1 MFSSFLGFF
10 QIIIRKTKCSEKIKR
25 SVPLSKTKCYFFGFP
40 PHNEKTPQISLG
52 RFLFLHVVS
61 NVQIKLH
68 ILVAD
73 KQLACAFLVVLVYVY
88 VAKVQRYAFQRQI
101 YLPSHEVEVVNV
113 SR

>member
-1 MFSSFLGFF
+1 MES
-10 QIIIRKTKCSEKIKR
+10 IIRKTKCSEKLKR
-25 SVPLSKTKCYFFGFP
+25 SVLLCKTKCSFFGFP

-61 NVQIKLH
+61 NIQIKFH
-68 ILVAD
+68 ILVAV

-101 YLPSHEVEVVNV
+101 NLSCHQIKMVNV
-113 SR
+113 